1 MDYIILSALLGITL
15 LRVILTYDIAC
26 QWVKNF
32 KKRMI
37 ENFPEHMRVPDQ
49 TTIDTAIPSWH
60 INGHGASCRQNFCL
74 GYMKG
79 AGRTCGEEVEVSWS
93 HTNPL
98 APSVR
103 EMGPAARHDTLNDH
117 WNGWNF
123 RKIVGFRESNFN
135 IVYCSTNHDCRPGK
149 AFLKKFREAS
159 KMKTKHEHIFKQ
171 LSATFS
177 STIVEEW
184 LDMVE
189 IWEAD
194 PSKPNPYAEPR
205 SGKYYL
211 VLQCYV
217 YN

>member
-1 MDYIILSALLGITL
+1 VA
-15 LRVILTYDIAC
+15 
-26 QWVKNF
+26 
-32 KKRMI
+32 KKSKSVG
-37 ENFPEHMRVPDQ
+37 P
-49 TTIDTAIPSWH
+49 IPTP
-60 INGHGASCRQNFCL
+60 L
-74 GYMKG
+74 
-79 AGRTCGEEVEVSWS
+79 
-93 HTNPL
+93 PL
-98 APSVR
+98 AF
-103 EMGPAARHDTLNDH
+103 ARWVLQPGMIH

-211 VLQCYV
+211 VLQC
-217 YN
+217 